1 MNSTDAPYDTITIP
15 DVPFERNK
23 ITTITGSLYNHNQHM
38 IMTVNDEWNSET
50 TDITI

>member
-23 ITTITGSLYNHNQHM
+23 ITTITGSLYSHQQRM
-38 IMTVNDEWNSET
+38 VMTVNDEWNSET